1 MSDGA
6 LIEAYQ
12 RFHRT
17 GPEWGADQ
25 LTNHGPMAVEVLVR
39 RGRPEVVPGWVD
51 GYIRRLDELPRAT
64 GQITDASWTDA
75 LGDGR
80 RIGDWT
86 AYFTRQLAGQ
96 PWREV
101 LVTWWP
107 RLLPG
112 IAAGAT
118 HGVIRTGH
126 VVRTLL
132 ADEGNEGSLG
142 NDGSPGNEGSAGNE
156 GSPGNEASAG
166 HQPALDELAHALAF
180 WAARSRSV
188 PPSPDPAGSL
198 DPLAALDA
206 VPRIASQQGNL
217 AARFGQLTEESGW
230 PASVGRL
237 RPAATPEQVQA
248 TLADLVA
255 AATLRYLSH
264 GHGQPVLLVHT
275 ATAPN
280 AVLHTLPALPARL
293 WAPSLTAVWA
303 ASAAIFAAYA
313 PPKGAD
319 PADAAPGPRP
329 TLLAG
334 PGAVADVLD
343 RAVDHG
349 DEHVIKFTDTAAEA
363 YARTGQ
369 PSTLAAALRAA
380 MLIPSPRS

>member
-1 MSDGA
+1 VSGA
-6 LIEAYQ
+6 ALTEAYE

-39 RGRPEVVPGWVD
+39 RGRAEVVPRWVD
-51 GYIRRLDELPRAT
+51 AYIRRLDELPRAT
-64 GQITDASWTDA
+64 GEITDASWPEA

-86 AYFTRQLAGQ
+86 AYFTRQLAEQ

-101 LVTWWP
+101 LATWWP

-132 ADEGNEGSLG
+132 TSKDNTQ
-142 NDGSPGNEGSAGNE
+142 D
-156 GSPGNEASAG
+156 
-166 HQPALDELAHALAF
+166 QPTLDELAHALAF
-180 WAARSRSV
+180 WAARARSV
-188 PPSPDPAGSL
+188 PPAVAPAGQL
-198 DPLAALDA
+198 DPQAALDA

-217 AARFGQLTEESGW
+217 AARFGQLTQESGW

-237 RPAATPEQVQA
+237 RPATAPEQVPDR
-248 TLADLVA
+248 LADVVA
-255 AATLRYLSH
+255 AATRHYLSH

-280 AVLHTLPALPARL
+280 AVLHALPALPDSL
-293 WAPSLTAVWA
+293 WVPSLTAVWT

-313 PPKGAD
+313 PPQAATPEGV
-319 PADAAPGPRP
+319 APGPGP
-329 TLLAG
+329 TLPAG
-334 PGAVADVLD
+334 PGAAAEVLD
-343 RAVDHG
+343 RAVAHG
-349 DEHVIKFTDTAAEA
+349 DEHVIKFTDTAAEV

-369 PSTLAAALRAA
+369 ADALAAALRVGT
-380 MLIPSPRS
+380 LIPSPRD

>member
-1 MSDGA
+1 MSDGV
-6 LIEAYQ
+6 LIEAYE

-39 RGRPEVVPGWVD
+39 RGRPEVVPRWVD
-51 GYIRRLDELPRAT
+51 GYIRRLDDLPRAT
-64 GQITDASWTDA
+64 SKITGASWAEA

-86 AYFTRQLAGQ
+86 AYFTGQLAEH

-101 LVTWWP
+101 LATWWL

-132 ADEGNEGSLG
+132 ADEEQAQHAE
-142 NDGSPGNEGSAGNE
+142 D
-156 GSPGNEASAG
+156 
-166 HQPALDELAHALAF
+166 QPTLDELAHALAF
-180 WAARSRSV
+180 WAARSRAV
-188 PPSPDPAGSL
+188 PPAADPAGVL

-217 AARFGQLTEESGW
+217 AVRFGQLTEESGW

-237 RPAATPEQVQA
+237 RPAATPAQVPA
-248 TLADLVA
+248 RLAGLVD

-280 AVLHTLPALPARL
+280 AVLAALPALPASL
-293 WAPSLTAVWA
+293 WAPSLSAVWA

-313 PPKGAD
+313 PAEG
-319 PADAAPGPRP
+319 AAPGPPP
-329 TLLAG
+329 TLPAG
-334 PGAVADVLD
+334 PDAATEMLG

-363 YARTGQ
+363 YTRTSQ
-369 PSTLAAALRAA
+369 VETLAAAHRVAT
-380 MLIPSPRS
+380 LIPSPKA

>member
-1 MSDGA
+1 MSDGV
-6 LIEAYQ
+6 LIEAYE

-39 RGRPEVVPGWVD
+39 RGRSEVVPAWVD
-51 GYIRRLDELPRAT
+51 GYVRRLDELPRAT
-64 GQITDASWTDA
+64 GEITDASWPEA

-86 AYFTRQLAGQ
+86 AYFTRQLTEQ
-96 PWREV
+96 PWRQV
-101 LVTWWP
+101 LVTWWQ

-126 VVRTLL
+126 AVRALL
-132 ADEGNEGSLG
+132 AGPED
-142 NDGSPGNEGSAGNE
+142 
-156 GSPGNEASAG
+156 
-166 HQPALDELAHALAF
+166 QPTLDELGHALAF
-180 WAARSRSV
+180 WAARSRPV
-188 PPSPDPAGSL
+188 PASAGPAGPL

-206 VPRIASQQGNL
+206 VSRIPSQQGNL

-230 PASVGRL
+230 PASVARL
-237 RPAATPEQVQA
+237 RPATTPGEA
-248 TLADLVA
+248 DARLADLVT

-280 AVLHTLPALPARL
+280 AVRHTLPALPPAL
-293 WAPSLTAVWA
+293 WAPSLNAAWA

-313 PPKGAD
+313 PPEG
-319 PADAAPGPRP
+319 AAPTPQP
-329 TLLAG
+329 ALPDG
-334 PGAVADVLD
+334 PGAAADVLD

-349 DEHVIKFTDTAAEA
+349 DEHVIKFTDTAAEV
-363 YARTGQ
+363 YTRTGRAGA
-369 PSTLAAALRAA
+369 LAAALHVGT
-380 MLIPSPRS
+380 LIPKTRR

>member
-1 MSDGA
+1 MRVMGEGTVPSWHLAAKVTWLPAAEVVVSSGA
-6 LIEAYQ
+6 LIEAYE
-12 RFHRT
+12 RFHDT

-51 GYIRRLDELPRAT
+51 RYIGRLDELPRPSAE
-64 GQITDASWTDA
+64 ITDETWQDA

-80 RIGDWT
+80 RIGDWS
-86 AYFTRQLAGQ
+86 AYFGRQLAGQ
-96 PWREV
+96 PWQTV
-101 LVTWWP
+101 LATWWE

-112 IAAGAT
+112 IVAGAT

-132 ADEGNEGSLG
+132 TGDEPLPVLEELG
-142 NDGSPGNEGSAGNE
+142 
-156 GSPGNEASAG
+156 
-166 HQPALDELAHALAF
+166 HALAF
-180 WAARSRSV
+180 WAARAR
-188 PPSPDPAGSL
+188 PMPYAAGPSGGL

-206 VPRIASQQGNL
+206 IPRIPSQQGNL
-217 AARFGQLTEESGW
+217 ATRFGQLTEESGW

-237 RPAATPEQVQA
+237 RPAATPEEVE
-248 TLADLVA
+248 TRLGDLVA
-255 AATLRYLSH
+255 AAALRYLSH

-280 AVLHTLPALPARL
+280 AVLHTLPALPRRL
-293 WAPSLTAVWA
+293 WEPSLAAVWS

-313 PPKGAD
+313 PRESAEPTPPG
-319 PADAAPGPRP
+319 PLAAPGPD
-329 TLLAG
+329 
-334 PGAVADVLD
+334 AVPDVVD

-369 PSTLAAALRAA
+369 ADILAAALRAGT
-380 MLIPSPRS
+380 LIQSPNS